1 MTVTRSC
8 VTVTKNRWSRQSLPL
23 YDTSAYYTT
32 LLTCE
37 QKKLIFLCLTLYVKL
52 IARSNSVNN
61 CSIPILLDMQLYEKN
76 NIRRE
81 KNLTVVLFQIVVS
94 TETHTEG
101 KTIRKNWQAN
111 REDREWSLTLFAHEN
126 TSKWLDLSSP
136 FRDLIHCLLTI
147 KVYLSFLCF
156 LYFVT
161 ILVFHEYFLCKQ
173 LLKEFARAINFA

>member
-1 MTVTRSC
+1 MTRSC

-101 KTIRKNWQAN
+101 KTIRKN
-111 REDREWSLTLFAHEN
+111 
-126 TSKWLDLSSP
+126 
-136 FRDLIHCLLTI
+136 
-147 KVYLSFLCF
+147 
-156 LYFVT
+156 
-161 ILVFHEYFLCKQ
+161 
-173 LLKEFARAINFA
+173 